1 MRLVRWFRPTFRYW
15 METEVHVYAFSVA
28 ANVLLSFFPFLIVIM
43 SLCRYVF
50 HWNAAVD
57 AIYTGLQDYFPDTAG
72 EFIKRN
78 LVATVESRGPLQ
90 FGSIGLLLF
99 TANGVFEPLEVALN
113 RVWGISTN
121 RSFVKNQVISLG
133 LIFACGSLALLSTSL
148 TAVNSGYMVKALG
161 ASKLTAFFTVLVFKA
176 AAVPLVMVVLF
187 LIYWLLPNG
196 PVPKGRIIAAAIGV
210 GLLLEVLKYINL
222 IMWPWFQAK
231 LSKEYGPFQYSVA
244 VIFWS
249 FFASML
255 ILAGAEWSARNRLTA
270 IPKDIQPATPVPF

>member
-1 MRLVRWFRPTFRYW
+1 MRLVRWLRPTLRYW
-15 METEVHVYAFSVA
+15 METEVHVYAFSVG
-28 ANVLLSFFPFLIVIM
+28 ANVLLSFFPFLIVIL

-50 HWNAAVD
+50 HWNAAVE
-57 AIYTGLQDYFPDTAG
+57 AIYTALHDYFPDTAG
-72 EFIKRN
+72 DFIKRN

-113 RVWGISTN
+113 RVWGITTN
-121 RSFVKNQVISLG
+121 RSFVKNQMISLG
-133 LIFACGSLALLSTSL
+133 LIFACGSMALLSTSL
-148 TAVNSGYMVKALG
+148 TAINQGYMVKAFG
-161 ASKLTAFFTVLVFKA
+161 SGGVTAFVSVLIFKA
-176 AAVPLVMVVLF
+176 AAVPLVILTLF

-196 PVPKGRIIAAAIGV
+196 PVPKGRIVAAAIVV

-222 IMWPWFQAK
+222 LMWPWFQAK
-231 LSKEYGPFQYSVA
+231 LAKEYGPFRYSVA

-255 ILAGAEWSARNRLTA
+255 ILAGAEWAARRRLTT
-270 IPKDIQPATPVPF
+270 IPKDIQPAMPMA